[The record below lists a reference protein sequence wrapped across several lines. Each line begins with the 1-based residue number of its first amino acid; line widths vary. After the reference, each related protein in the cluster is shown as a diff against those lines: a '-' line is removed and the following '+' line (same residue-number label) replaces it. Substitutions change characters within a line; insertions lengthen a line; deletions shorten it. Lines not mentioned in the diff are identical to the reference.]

1 MYLKMQTLR
10 LSMWA
15 LLDFDIC
22 KFGKAGVKH
31 PAMIVADA
39 YGPRVKIICRS
50 SQPITDLTCQLGHK
64 HHSGLT
70 DHRSCGINREGYV
83 AWKEFR
89 FVRTDDFRRKISCI
103 EPDENF
109 FEIVDSLIR
118 RASK

>member
-1 MYLKMQTLR
+1 MQTLR

-22 KFGKAGVKH
+22 NFGQAGIKH

-39 YGPRVKIICRS
+39 YGPRVKIVCRS
-50 SQPITDLTCQLGHK
+50 SQPITDPNSQLEHK
-64 HHSGLT
+64 QHSGLS

-83 AWKEFR
+83 AWKDYR
-89 FVRTDDFRRKISCI
+89 FVRAEDLYKKIRCI